1 MNLQRIHQGFGPV
14 LSPVVRTLLLINGAV
29 YLLQVLTS
37 GHGLI
42 EGRLALWP
50 DQVFHHGAVWQLIT
64 YMFLH
69 GSLLHLLFNLFT
81 LWMFGSD
88 VERGLGQKRF
98 LGFYLITGVCA
109 ALFHLLFNAH
119 SVHPVLGASGA
130 IYGVLVA
137 FALLYPEREITLLL
151 FFILPVHLKAK
162 YLAAIFMAISL
173 IAGLQSQITGADEGI
188 AHLAH
193 LGGGLAGWLL
203 LRGSA
208 AVHSFLFEY
217 HKRRQWRRM
226 GKQRQRERQLTAQRR
241 QVDELLDK
249 INQVGYANLTEQ
261 EKSVLKKAAER
272 LSNDT

>member
-1 MNLQRIHQGFGPV
+1 M
-14 LSPVVRTLLLINGAV
+14 
-29 YLLQVLTS
+29 
-37 GHGLI
+37 
-42 EGRLALWP
+42 
-50 DQVFHHGAVWQLIT
+50 
-64 YMFLH
+64 
-69 GSLLHLLFNLFT
+69 
-81 LWMFGSD
+81 
-88 VERGLGQKRF
+88 
-98 LGFYLITGVCA
+98 
-109 ALFHLLFNAH
+109 
-119 SVHPVLGASGA
+119 
-130 IYGVLVA
+130 
-137 FALLYPEREITLLL
+137 
-151 FFILPVHLKAK
+151 HLKAK

>member
-1 MNLQRIHQGFGPV
+1 M
-14 LSPVVRTLLLINGAV
+14 VRTLLLINGAV

-37 GHGLI
+37 GQGLI

-50 DQVFHHGAVWQLIT
+50 DQVFHDGALWQLIT

-88 VERGLGQKRF
+88 VERSLGEKRF
-98 LGFYLITGVCA
+98 LGFYLITGICA
-109 ALFHLLFNAH
+109 ALFHLFFNAQ
-119 SVHPVLGASGA
+119 STNPVLGASGA

-173 IAGLQSQITGADEGI
+173 IAGIQSQITGAAEGV

-193 LGGGLAGWLL
+193 LGGGLAGLLL
-203 LRGSA
+203 LRGG
-208 AVHSFLFEY
+208 AVVHAFLFE
-217 HKRRQWRRM
+217 HRKRRQWRRM
-226 GKQRQRERQLTAQRR
+226 GKQKQREKHLTAQRR

-249 INQVGYANLTEQ
+249 INQVGYANLTEE
-261 EKSVLKKAAER
+261 EKSILKKAAER